1 MRVLGFGDN
10 IVDRFVDRGIDYPGG
25 NSVNVAV
32 YARRLGLD
40 AAYLGVF
47 GDDDLGSFLRES
59 IAAQGVAVD
68 RCAVKEGE
76 SGVSTLRV
84 DDGDRIFL
92 GWNGGGVTVSEP
104 LVLDDDLLD
113 YVSSF
118 DLVHSSVYSRS
129 ESELPKLAGLGP
141 LVSFDLSSEEE
152 FRTPAYLDRV
162 CPHAD
167 LLLLSCSHLDE
178 AATRAL
184 LANAVRRGAGMA
196 LATRGVEGAIAHDG
210 RVTVAVAARP
220 VGEEEVVDTMGC
232 GDAFLAGF
240 AVSLLRSGWSA
251 RPPSFGASG
260 SGSSGSSAAGGA
272 AGSSTSTGSGG
283 SDSETSVRSEGA
295 AGSKTSTG
303 SATSASSAGARAA
316 RFARTGSSPAEGAIE
331 RALHDGAAAAYD
343 QCFVEGAFGYGRAT
357 VTPPVASMWRAA
369 EHER

>member
-32 YARRLGLD
+32 YARRLGLE

-47 GDDDLGSFLRES
+47 GDDDLGGFLREA

-68 RCAVKEGE
+68 RCVVKEGE

-104 LVLDDDLLD
+104 LVLEGDLLD

-152 FRTPAYLDRV
+152 FRTPSYLDRV

-167 LLLLSCSHLDE
+167 LVLLSCSHLDE
-178 AATRAL
+178 SATRAL
-184 LANAVRRGAGMA
+184 LAEAVRRGARMA
-196 LATRGVEGAIAHDG
+196 LATRGVDGAIAHDG
-210 RVTVAVAARP
+210 RVTVAAPARA
-220 VGEEEVVDTMGC
+220 VEQEQVVDTMGC

-240 AVSLLRSGWSA
+240 AVSLLRGGWSA
-251 RPPSFGASG
+251 
-260 SGSSGSSAAGGA
+260 
-272 AGSSTSTGSGG
+272 
-283 SDSETSVRSEGA
+283 V
-295 AGSKTSTG
+295 
-303 SATSASSAGARAA
+303 ATSAV
-316 RFARTGSSPAEGAIE
+316 SPGEEAIQ
-331 RALHDGAAAAYD
+331 RALHDGAAAAYE
-343 QCFVEGAFGYGRAT
+343 QCFVEGAFGRGRAAER
-357 VTPPVASMWRAA
+357 PPVASMWRAA